1 MATIKPDTTLTA
13 AVDLARAAA
22 ESIAEAG
29 AVGDHLA
36 VVMDGERVA
45 THQFACLSAGYP
57 DWRWSV
63 TVTRVSRSKHVTVSE
78 THLLPSDTS
87 IVSPAWLPYAERIAP
102 GDLGPGDIN
111 PYVEEDPN
119 LEYGFEATGDEDVD
133 RMAQW
138 ELGLGRKRVLSAEG
152 REDAA
157 QRWYDGDN
165 GPTAEVAVKAPERC
179 SSCGYFLPMAGALRR
194 SFGVCANAWSPSDGR
209 VVALDHGCGAHSEVD
224 MPTNDPRPLD
234 PPVVDDLAVDL
245 EVAPAVELTL
255 AESAESAESA
265 TSTDE
270 APTASD
276 VASSTDVAGDSAAEV
291 QPEAQ
296 AAPETDSSES
306 ASSALETASLPD
318 AEPPAAEPGAAESPA
333 PDPEP
338 EPEVASEATA
348 SAAAADGVPE
358 PEPEPELEPE
368 VKAPAPR
375 RGRRGSRRAAGAP
388 AGPATPRTDPAT
400 DAAAQRVAELAG
412 DA

>member
-245 EVAPAVELTL
+245 EVAPAVELTVAENAEN
-255 AESAESAESA
+255 AESAESAE
-265 TSTDE
+265 STDE

-276 VASSTDVAGDSAAEV
+276 ADRAADAPAEA
-291 QPEAQ
+291 QPEPGSPVET
-296 AAPETDSSES
+296 PE
-306 ASSALETASLPD
+306 A
-318 AEPPAAEPGAAESPA
+318 AAESPA
-333 PDPEP
+333 ADPEP
-338 EPEVASEATA
+338 EREVASEATA

-358 PEPEPELEPE
+358 PEPEPEA
-368 VKAPAPR
+368 KAPAPR

-400 DAAAQRVAELAG
+400 DAAAQRVAELSG

>member
-1 MATIKPDTTLTA
+1 MATIKPDPTLTA
-13 AVDLARAAA
+13 AVDLARSAA

-36 VVMDGERVA
+36 VVMEGERVA

-63 TVTRVSRSKHVTVSE
+63 TVTRVARSKHVTVSE
-78 THLLPSDTS
+78 THLLPSETS
-87 IVSPAWLPYAERIAP
+87 IVSPPWVPYAERIAP

-111 PYVEEDPN
+111 PYVEQDPN
-119 LEYGFEATGDEDVD
+119 LEAGFEATGDEDVD
-133 RMAQW
+133 QMAQW

-209 VVALDHGCGAHSEVD
+209 VVTLDHGCGAHSEVD
-224 MPTNDPRPLD
+224 LPAHDPRPLD

-245 EVAPAVELTL
+245 EVAHTSEVTV
-255 AESAESAESA
+255 AEAPDDAPTAEVTVAEMTVA
-265 TSTDE
+265 EAPEE
-270 APTASD
+270 APTAEVTD
-276 VASSTDVAGDSAAEV
+276 EAST
-291 QPEAQ
+291 AQ
-296 AAPETDSSES
+296 
-306 ASSALETASLPD
+306 
-318 AEPPAAEPGAAESPA
+318 
-333 PDPEP
+333 PEP
-338 EPEVASEATA
+338 EPVTEAT
-348 SAAAADGVPE
+348 P
-358 PEPEPELEPE
+358 
-368 VKAPAPR
+368 PAPR
-375 RGRRGSRRAAGAP
+375 RGRRGSRRAGAP

-400 DAAAQRVAELAG
+400 DAAAQRVAELVG